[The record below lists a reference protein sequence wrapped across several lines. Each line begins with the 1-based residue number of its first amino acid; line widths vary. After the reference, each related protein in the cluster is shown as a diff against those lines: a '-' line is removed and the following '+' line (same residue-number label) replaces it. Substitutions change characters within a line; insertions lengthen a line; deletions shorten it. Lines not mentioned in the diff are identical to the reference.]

1 MAKLSKRLQAAY
13 DFVPEGAVLADVGA
27 DHAQLTLSLLEKGK
41 IEWAQAIENKVGP
54 FIRMKTAVDK
64 SPCASHVECTRA
76 DGLEE
81 LSPNVTCLAIL
92 GMGGRLIVDILRRGE
107 EKLDPIETIVLDPH
121 KDLVLVRES
130 LVQLG
135 YKIEDEAMVLEGG
148 TYYTIIKSVKGRPEK
163 PYTKAELAFGPV
175 LLQKKG
181 PVFLSF
187 CEENLKKVGKNLDKG
202 LSEES
207 RRKYLNLYRLLKR
220 LIEENQSEDK

>member
-1 MAKLSKRLQAAY
+1 MVKLSKRLQAAY

-41 IEWAQAIENKVGP
+41 IEWAQATENKVGP

-64 SPCASHVECTRA
+64 SPCSSHVECTQA
-76 DGLEE
+76 DGLDK
-81 LSPNVTCLAIL
+81 LSSNVDCLAIL
-92 GMGGRLIVDILRRGE
+92 GMGGRLIVDILRKGE

-130 LVQLG
+130 LVELG
-135 YKIEDEAMVLEGG
+135 YKIEDEALVLEGG
-148 TYYTIIKSVKGRPEK
+148 TYYTIIKAVKGHPEK
-163 PYTKAELAFGPV
+163 AYTKAELAFGPV

-187 CEENLKKVGKNLDKG
+187 CQENLKKVGKNLDKG

-207 RRKYLNLYRLLKR
+207 RRKYLNLYRLLKK
-220 LIEENQSEDK
+220 LIGESQSEDK

>member
-27 DHAQLTLSLLEKGK
+27 DHAQLTLALLEKGK

-54 FIRMKTAVDK
+54 FIRMKSAVDK
-64 SPCASHVECTRA
+64 SPCKSHVECTQA
-76 DGLEE
+76 DGLDS
-81 LSPNVTCLAIL
+81 LSSNVDCLAIL
-92 GMGGRLIVDILRRGE
+92 GMGGRLIAEILEKGK

-121 KDLVLVRES
+121 TDLVLVREK
-130 LVQLG
+130 LVELG
-135 YKIEDEAMVLEGG
+135 FKIEDEAMVLESE
-148 TYYTIIKSVKGRPEK
+148 TFYTIIKAVKGKPKK
-163 PYTKAELAFGPV
+163 PYSKAELAFGPI

-187 CEENLKKVGKNLDKG
+187 CESNLKKVGKNLDKG

-220 LIEENQSEDK
+220 LIAESQSEDK